1 MIKTGTSHFRAMK
14 ISSMVLVL
22 LIPLFLFT
30 IAPIVGEK
38 REIILAKLEQ
48 PIYAL
53 IVALTFTVGLLHFKS
68 GIQVL
73 IEDYVHGSMSKV
85 WINITIALS
94 YLLIG
99 LTLFALTKILL
110 EGLFIES
117 IFSRNPR
124 V

>member
-1 MIKTGTSHFRAMK
+1 MAFKMIKTGTSHFRAME

-68 GIQVL
+68 GVQVL

-110 EGLFIES
+110 
-117 IFSRNPR
+117 
-124 V
+124 

>member
-1 MIKTGTSHFRAMK
+1 MTFKMNKTGTSHFRAMK

-68 GIQVL
+68 GVQVL

-110 EGLFIES
+110 
-117 IFSRNPR
+117 
-124 V
+124 

>member
-1 MIKTGTSHFRAMK
+1 MTFKMIKTGTSRFRAMK

-68 GIQVL
+68 GVQVL

-110 EGLFIES
+110 
-117 IFSRNPR
+117 
-124 V
+124 

>member
-1 MIKTGTSHFRAMK
+1 MTFKMVKTGTSHFRAMK
-14 ISSMVLVL
+14 ISSMILVL

-68 GIQVL
+68 GVQVL

-110 EGLFIES
+110 
-117 IFSRNPR
+117 
-124 V
+124 

>member
-1 MIKTGTSHFRAMK
+1 MCIRD
-14 ISSMVLVL
+14 
-22 LIPLFLFT
+22 
-30 IAPIVGEK
+30 
-38 REIILAKLEQ
+38 R

-68 GIQVL
+68 GVQVL

-110 EGLFIES
+110 
-117 IFSRNPR
+117 
-124 V
+124 

>member
-1 MIKTGTSHFRAMK
+1 MAFKMIKTGTSHFRAMK

-48 PIYAL
+48 PTIYAL

-68 GIQVL
+68 GVQVL

-110 EGLFIES
+110 
-117 IFSRNPR
+117 
-124 V
+124 

>member
-53 IVALTFTVGLLHFKS
+53 IVALTFTVGLLHFKKWSS
-68 GIQVL
+68 GFDRGLCAWKYEQSMDKYYHCL
-73 IEDYVHGSMSKV
+73 I
-85 WINITIALS
+85 LS
-94 YLLIG
+94 VDW
-99 LTLFALTKILL
+99 TNTFC
-110 EGLFIES
+110 
-117 IFSRNPR
+117 
-124 V
+124 VD

>member
-1 MIKTGTSHFRAMK
+1 MTFKMIKTGTSNFRAMK
-14 ISSMVLVL
+14 ISSMVFVL

-53 IVALTFTVGLLHFKS
+53 IVALTFTVGLLHFKN
-68 GIQVL
+68 GVQVL

-110 EGLFIES
+110 
-117 IFSRNPR
+117 
-124 V
+124 

>member
-1 MIKTGTSHFRAMK
+1 MTIKMIKTGTSHFRAMK
-14 ISSMVLVL
+14 ISSMLLVL

-68 GIQVL
+68 GVQVL

-110 EGLFIES
+110 
-117 IFSRNPR
+117 
-124 V
+124 

>member
-22 LIPLFLFT
+22 LIPLFLLT

-68 GIQVL
+68 GVQVL

-110 EGLFIES
+110 
-117 IFSRNPR
+117 
-124 V
+124 